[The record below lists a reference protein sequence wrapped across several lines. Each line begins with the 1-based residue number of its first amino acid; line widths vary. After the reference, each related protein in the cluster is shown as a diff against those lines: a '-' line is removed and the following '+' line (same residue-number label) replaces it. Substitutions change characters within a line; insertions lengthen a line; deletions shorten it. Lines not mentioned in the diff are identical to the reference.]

1 MILANRQKLKNTL
14 SLNAQIK
21 DVEQQLLLRR
31 QNISLCSNKLISDIH
46 RQMTAPASLI
56 LAGSVGFVSGELSRC
71 PSAKLADTASRPLL
85 MQAQDL
91 KTALSLILSAYTL
104 YNTLPVAKLRTYFH
118 HSKKAGKLDA
128 T

>member
-1 MILANRQKLKNTL
+1 MILANRKKLKLST

-21 DVEQQLLLRR
+21 EAEQQLLLRR
-31 QNISLCSNKLISDIH
+31 QSISLCSNKLINDIH

-85 MQAQDL
+85 MQVQDL
-91 KTALSLILSAYTL
+91 KTAFSLILSAYTL
-104 YNTLPVAKLRTYFH
+104 YNTLPVAKLRKYFH
-118 HSKKAGKLDA
+118 HSKKTEKLDV

>member
-91 KTALSLILSAYTL
+91 KTAFSLILSAYTL
-104 YNTLPVAKLRTYFH
+104 YNTLPIAKLRTYFH